1 MAGLSIVILAAGQGT
16 RMRSDLPKVLH
27 ELAGRPLLEH
37 VVSTARQL
45 AADGVYVVYGHG
57 GELVRERLQS
67 LPVRWVEQAQR
78 LGTGHA
84 LAQAMPF
91 IPSDHH
97 VLVLYGDVPLIGS
110 NTLKRLLDAADSGRL
125 ALLTT
130 HLANPYGYGRILRDE
145 SGAVRAVVEEKDA
158 SPEQRWIGEVHTG
171 FLCAPAS
178 SLRDWLAQL
187 RNENA
192 QGEYYLTDITA
203 IAVAQELQVQT
214 VAASSTDEVLGVN
227 DRAQLAVIERLYQ
240 RRQAERLMLSGVT
253 LLDPARFDVRG
264 DIQVGR
270 DVIVDVNVILEGSV
284 RLGDRVRIGPYTVLR
299 DVTIGDDVEI
309 LSHCMIEGAEI
320 ASGCRIGPF
329 TRIRPQTRL
338 DEGVHIGNFVE
349 IKKSAIGQG
358 SKVNHL
364 SYVGDSTVGR
374 RVNIGAGTITCNYD
388 GANKYPTVIGDDV
401 FVGSDTQ
408 FIAPVKVGAGATI
421 GAGSTITRD
430 VPPNELTLSRAPQ
443 VTRPGWK
450 RRVKKVKTQE

>member
-45 AADGVYVVYGHG
+45 AADAIYVVYGHG

-67 LPVRWVEQAQR
+67 LPVHWVEQVQR

-97 VLVLYGDVPLIGS
+97 VLVLYGDVPLIS
-110 NTLKRLLDAADSGRL
+110 STTLKRLLDAADSGRL
-125 ALLTT
+125 ALLTA
-130 HLANPYGYGRILRDE
+130 LLINPYAYGRILRDE
-145 SGAVRAVVEEKDA
+145 SGAVRAIVEEKDA
-158 SPEQRWIGEVHTG
+158 SPEQRGIGEINTG

-178 SLRDWLAQL
+178 RLQDWLARL
-187 RNENA
+187 RNENT
-192 QGEYYLTDITA
+192 QGEYYLTDVTGL
-203 IAVAQELQVQT
+203 AVAEGLQVQT
-214 VAASSTDEVLGVN
+214 VAADSPDEVLGVN
-227 DRAQLAVIERLYQ
+227 DRAQLASVERLYQ

-264 DIQVGR
+264 EIQAGH
-270 DVIVDVNVILEGSV
+270 DVIIDVNVILEGSV
-284 RLGDRVRIGPYTVLR
+284 RLGDRVRIGPHTVLR
-299 DVTIGDDVEI
+299 NVTMGNDVEI
-309 LSHCMIEGAEI
+309 LPHCVIEGAEI

-329 TRIRPQTRL
+329 TRIRPETRL
-338 DEGVHIGNFVE
+338 DEGARVGNFVE
-349 IKKSAIGQG
+349 IKKAVIGQG

-364 SYVGDSTVGR
+364 SYVGDSTLGR

-388 GANKYPTVIGDDV
+388 GANKHPTVIGDDV

-408 FIAPVKVGAGATI
+408 FIAPVKVGSGATI

-450 RRVKKVKTQE
+450 RPVKKVRTHE